1 MTNESQLTQ
10 ANDVAMDA
18 TGRFERG
25 EGVEE
30 LYGRM
35 RPDQRTAIAGEF
47 IRLLALAG
55 DDHTEQ
61 FRTGFQ
67 EHTQLTPAATDKLLT
82 ADQVSAVDSYVR
94 QKHPEMIAQ
103 MLRHPVTQ
111 SALTMPGA
119 QTAESQDMPAIEDKI
134 RPTGNVVTSGAAHRS
149 AWMMMELGGEEA
161 NRLTEDPHEQAVTP
175 SGEAEKVQRDVENAG
190 EEGEP
195 S

>member
-1 MTNESQLTQ
+1 MTNESQSIQ
-10 ANDVAMDA
+10 ANDVTMGA
-18 TGRFERG
+18 TDRFERG

-30 LYGRM
+30 LYGQM

-55 DDHTEQ
+55 DDHAEQ
-61 FRTGFQ
+61 FRVGFQ
-67 EHTQLTPAATDKLLT
+67 EHTQLTTAATDKLFT
-82 ADQVSAVDSYVR
+82 ADQVGAVDSYVR

-111 SALTMPGA
+111 SALAMPGA
-119 QTAESQDMPAIEDKI
+119 QTVESLDMPAIEDKI
-134 RPTGNVVTSGAAHRS
+134 MPTENVATSGAAYGS

-161 NRLTEDPHEQAVTP
+161 NRLAEDPHEQAVTP